1 MMTTKTLPTSQLLQ
15 WLNLARGPS
24 LVEAGG
30 EHDQRSALALVLTP
44 ECLYDPD
51 SSRVR
56 LALVYKLTYVK
67 AVSFGEAYFHL
78 KTAVEAASGKIMD
91 PLIMFVLL
99 SGSSVVIPRPN
110 NHTLFLDVSSPSYIE
125 ETGPLQ
131 RVQCFRGFK
140 LHRAICL
147 YAGESISYVAYP
159 RLEGGRESHYM
170 LPQRQKITPEIL
182 ESLRLTVSLAPVDK
196 GHWNIVNDPIYPA
209 CLDQFRERHEA
220 ESKNLTSQQFQVPDV
235 NQMFGPMAT
244 PSGSTMPPQTPLFTS
259 PLGSEDVNR
268 IVQETLDTFHDLRIE
283 AIQGMGAIREIDRS
297 LRKGIMS
304 EFLRLQLIVCN
315 DLSKSLTSLRLEV
328 RTLTQ
333 SVLRDL
339 GLAVQSDQGTSSGS
353 AVKAALQH
361 FQDMMVLR
369 MNLPLAQLDVAQ
381 ADMDDFLDLRLKE
394 IHSREESTRIVD
406 TLAKRVTE
414 QLEKIRQVI
423 QNAPL
428 DDPRVAHRV
437 SIGLSAEQPLEV
449 TLFPGMLEGLLG
461 HLKIHSSDSEEMPHS
476 MQAGA
481 TKVWGEVVHE
491 AVARSGIGQAFDGTP
506 VESTLPLGLH
516 VDYGSDFSHHHP
528 AQVAEVF
535 SDPQFLLESVRI
547 LFSLERPGASPFSL
561 PLKSLT
567 TKAPTEPKASTA
579 PQVVTAT
586 QLASAFKTLSES
598 RTIPELQVQFGS
610 STPNEPK
617 AQLRPGPLASSR
629 KSEQSSTPC
638 QTGSH
643 DVSIVMASTSTGVR
657 AMALTARVMPHPP
670 KSAPF
675 QVQLISSTLEP
686 PASPATSI
694 LREDDKKTIMGG
706 DFGEDD
712 GDAIVTESMGM
723 EQDSAGASTV
733 HQMLMTIEDDS
744 DTDLFDGKEITDPSF
759 EAAYSCREG
768 TSRTN

>member
-1 MMTTKTLPTSQLLQ
+1 M
-15 WLNLARGPS
+15 
-24 LVEAGG
+24 
-30 EHDQRSALALVLTP
+30 
-44 ECLYDPD
+44 
-51 SSRVR
+51 
-56 LALVYKLTYVK
+56 
-67 AVSFGEAYFHL
+67 
-78 KTAVEAASGKIMD
+78 EAASGKIMD

-99 SGSSVVIPRPN
+99 SGSSTVIPRPN
-110 NHTLFLDVSSPSYIE
+110 NHPLFLDVSSPSYIE

-147 YAGESISYVAYP
+147 YAGESISHVAYP
-159 RLEGGRESHYM
+159 WLEGGRESHYM
-170 LPQRQKITPEIL
+170 LPQRQIL
-182 ESLRLTVSLAPVDK
+182 ESLRVTVSLAPVDE

-209 CLDQFRERHEA
+209 CLDQLRERHEA
-220 ESKNLTSQQFQVPDV
+220 ASKNLTSQQFQVPDV

-244 PSGSTMPPQTPLFTS
+244 PSGSTAPTPTPPSTL
-259 PLGSEDVNR
+259 PLGSKDINR

-297 LRKGIMS
+297 LSKGIMS

-315 DLSKSLTSLRLEV
+315 DLSKSLTSLRSEV

-333 SVLRDL
+333 SLLRDL

-353 AVKAALQH
+353 VVKAALQC

-369 MNLPLAQLDVAQ
+369 MNLPLAQLDAAR

-394 IHSREESTRIVD
+394 IRSREESTRIMD

-414 QLEKIRQVI
+414 QHEKIRQVI

-428 DDPRVAHRV
+428 DDPRVAHHV

-461 HLKIHSSDSEEMPHS
+461 HLKICSSDSEEAPHS
-476 MQAGA
+476 MWARA
-481 TKVWGEVVHE
+481 AKAWGEVVHE
-491 AVARSGIGQAFDGTP
+491 AVARSGITQAFHGTP

-516 VDYGSDFSHHHP
+516 VDYRSGFGRRRP

-535 SDPQFLLESVRI
+535 SDPQFLSESVRI
-547 LFSLERPGASPFSL
+547 LFSLEWTGASPFSL

-567 TKAPTEPKASTA
+567 IRAPTEPKVSTA

-586 QLASAFKTLSES
+586 ELASAYRTLSES
-598 RTIPELQVQFGS
+598 RTVPEPQVQFGS
-610 STPNEPK
+610 GTPMEPK
-617 AQLRPGPLASSR
+617 AQLRPGPSASSR
-629 KSEQSSTPC
+629 KSEQSSTLH

-657 AMALTARVMPHPP
+657 ATALTARVMPHPP

-675 QVQLISSTLEP
+675 QARLISSTLEP
-686 PASPATSI
+686 STSPAASI
-694 LREDDKKTIMGG
+694 L
-706 DFGEDD
+706 
-712 GDAIVTESMGM
+712 
-723 EQDSAGASTV
+723 
-733 HQMLMTIEDDS
+733 
-744 DTDLFDGKEITDPSF
+744 
-759 EAAYSCREG
+759 
-768 TSRTN
+768 